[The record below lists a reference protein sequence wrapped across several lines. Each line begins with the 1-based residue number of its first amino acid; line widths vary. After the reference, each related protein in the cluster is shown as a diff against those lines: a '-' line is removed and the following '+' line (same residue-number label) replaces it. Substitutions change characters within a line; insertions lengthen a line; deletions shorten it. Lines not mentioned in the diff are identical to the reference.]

1 MSRFKYIC
9 VFVFIWA
16 SISSIKQRTRNMGL
30 FVKVEGR
37 ILFVRNIKEAEHML
51 MFKKSLCLVQN
62 IAIQKS
68 QNKTNKKKTCFTF
81 FFLEANLAWTADREL
96 AGTASWKHWSY
107 KPPASTWINN
117 PMHKLHCQDYRS
129 GSFLG
134 GNACTSSVLG
144 QKVKG
149 NTCPMKPKRS

>member
-1 MSRFKYIC
+1 
-9 VFVFIWA
+9 
-16 SISSIKQRTRNMGL
+16 MGL

-51 MFKKSLCLVQN
+51 MFKESLCLVQN

-96 AGTASWKHWSY
+96 ASAAS
-107 KPPASTWINN
+107 
-117 PMHKLHCQDYRS
+117 
-129 GSFLG
+129 
-134 GNACTSSVLG
+134 
-144 QKVKG
+144 
-149 NTCPMKPKRS
+149 